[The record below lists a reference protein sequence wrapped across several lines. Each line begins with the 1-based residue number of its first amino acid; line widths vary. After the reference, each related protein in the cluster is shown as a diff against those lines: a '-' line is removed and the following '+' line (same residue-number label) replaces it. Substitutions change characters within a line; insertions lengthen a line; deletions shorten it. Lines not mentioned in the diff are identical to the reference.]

1 MSERVAVIGD
11 TGEGKSTAVRHLDP
25 SQTAIINIMGKP
37 LPFRGWKKDY
47 QTIDPENK
55 TGNYY
60 VTQKSDQIVGMMKHI
75 SEERED
81 IKVIVIDDFQYL
93 MSTEFMNRATEK
105 GWDKFNEIGQHAWNV
120 VYQAGNLREDLKVIF
135 LAHDDTVE
143 EDYKIKRKIKTIGK
157 MLDDKVT
164 LEGLF
169 TVVLFSKVLTPDDE
183 EEPKFRFLTK
193 PDGTAPAKS
202 PMGMFEEKLIP
213 NNLKLVVDK
222 IEAYY
227 RGEEGDI
234 NKSQ

>member
-11 TGEGKSTAVRHLDP
+11 TGEGKSTAIRHLDP
-25 SQTAIINIMGKP
+25 TRTAIINIIGKP
-37 LPFRGWKKDY
+37 LPFKGWKKKY
-47 QTIDPENK
+47 STIDPEK
-55 TGNYY
+55 GEGNYY
-60 VTQKSDQIVGMMKHI
+60 VTQKSSQIVKMMKHI
-75 SEERED
+75 SDERPK
-81 IKVIVIDDFQYL
+81 IKVIIIDDFQYL

-120 VYQAGNLREDLKVIF
+120 VYQAGNLRDDLKVIF

-143 EDYKIKRKIKTIGK
+143 EEYKKKRKIKTIGK

-169 TVVLFSKVLTPDDE
+169 TVVLFTKVEIPE
-183 EEPKFRFLTK
+183 NGEEPEFYFLTR

-202 PMGMFEEKLIP
+202 PYGMFDNKLIP
-213 NNLKLVVDK
+213 NNLQLVVDK

-227 RGEEGDI
+227 RGEEAEI
-234 NKSQ
+234 E